1 MGDRKETKKYTFT
14 VEGETEQWYL
24 YWLRNQIN
32 ACQ

>member
-14 VEGETEQWYL
+14 VEGETDQWYL